1 MISQIL
7 YLISQEVFS
16 PTFLAFRKL
25 LNILLSFLFKFSE
38 AQLKRKIRKKSKW
51 YLGTITKR
59 KKISQTKDDS
69 QNVTDDKIESDTEEN
84 HDITLDHNETRNT
97 EESSMEENEKYQN
110 VSEGK
115 KELGNNS
122 SICSIENELEE
133 SGKTTACAELRKD
146 KITCNGDAFSS
157 QILDISDENEAKG
170 KSFSIKQL
178 LNFKRCFTQSS

>member
-1 MISQIL
+1 M
-7 YLISQEVFS
+7 
-16 PTFLAFRKL
+16 
-25 LNILLSFLFKFSE
+25 
-38 AQLKRKIRKKSKW
+38 KRKIRKKSKW

-110 VSEGK
+110 ASEGK